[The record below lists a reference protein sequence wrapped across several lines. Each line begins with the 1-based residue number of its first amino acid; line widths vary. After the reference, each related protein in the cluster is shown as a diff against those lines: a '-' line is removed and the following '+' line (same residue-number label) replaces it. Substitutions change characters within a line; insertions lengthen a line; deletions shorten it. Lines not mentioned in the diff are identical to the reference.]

1 MSELGV
7 QILGDGEV
15 GNEQGS
21 LISIFEIARNDI
33 MKEFANISIEN
44 GYRNDV
50 ADVINAI
57 RAPYK
62 ITETPEIGVV
72 IGNRDIAINDST
84 WTSSDIRCNVYVQGV
99 VEAEDAMEKS
109 STILNSK
116 MESLAHD
123 MTRVIHGFITK
134 NINNYPRGRWNVDP
148 TQKVRIIMG
157 IDFGDKV
164 TKGVVRAEFIIQL
177 RAIDETYA

>member
-1 MSELGV
+1 MPEFVSSSF
-7 QILGDGEV
+7 GENTV
-15 GNEQGS
+15 GNEDGD

-33 MKEFANISIEN
+33 MNEFANISVEA
-44 GYRNDV
+44 GYRNNI
-50 ADVINAI
+50 ADVVNAI

-84 WTSSDIRCNVYVQGV
+84 WNSSDIRCNVYVQGV
-99 VEAEDAMEKS
+99 VEAEDVMEKS
-109 STILNSK
+109 STILNTK

-177 RAIDETYA
+177 RAVDETYA

>member
-1 MSELGV
+1 MSELGT

-15 GNEQGS
+15 GNEQGD

-33 MKEFANISIEN
+33 MSEFANISTEN

-50 ADVINAI
+50 ADVVNAI

-62 ITETPEIGVV
+62 VTETPEIGVV
-72 IGNRDIAINDST
+72 IGTREIAINDST
-84 WTSSDIRCNVYVQGV
+84 WDTSDIRCNVYVQAV
-99 VEAEDAMEKS
+99 VEEQDDMEKAS
-109 STILNSK
+109 VSLNNK
-116 MESLAHD
+116 MESIAHD

-148 TQKVRIIMG
+148 NQKVRIIMG

-164 TKGVVRAEFIIQL
+164 TKGVVRAEFLIQL
-177 RAIDETYA
+177 RAVDENYA